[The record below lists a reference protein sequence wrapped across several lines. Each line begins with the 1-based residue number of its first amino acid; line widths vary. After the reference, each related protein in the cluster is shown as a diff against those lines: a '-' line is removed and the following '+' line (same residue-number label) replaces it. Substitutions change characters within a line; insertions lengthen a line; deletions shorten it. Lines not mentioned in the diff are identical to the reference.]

1 MLIPYIHVRWDDV
14 CEKRYHIISLPL
26 RKRRILQKGRF
37 HKISVLHVCIIE
49 DAGQTVFNQ
58 RLNENLLHHPFFNQ
72 QKKKDLLG
80 MNRFTFESICKLGIN
95 TVALINQYIL
105 QAVKQAI
112 KGGVSDI
119 RFMIDVMSGF
129 RK

>member
-1 MLIPYIHVRWDDV
+1 M
-14 CEKRYHIISLPL
+14 
-26 RKRRILQKGRF
+26 
-37 HKISVLHVCIIE
+37 CIIE

-58 RLNENLLHHPFFNQ
+58 RLNENLLRHPFFNQ

-80 MNRFTFESICKLGIN
+80 MNRFIFESICKLGIN

>member
-1 MLIPYIHVRWDDV
+1 
-14 CEKRYHIISLPL
+14 
-26 RKRRILQKGRF
+26 
-37 HKISVLHVCIIE
+37 
-49 DAGQTVFNQ
+49 
-58 RLNENLLHHPFFNQ
+58 
-72 QKKKDLLG
+72 